1 MPQRKKRKKRK
12 RHALG
17 LLVLESRQG
26 GFFAWCARILDSD
39 DQSFTFSEPGAH
51 SGGSYRGVLGSPGHP
66 VRGLKVIRG
75 ISPSGDLGLRQ
86 APEA

>member
-1 MPQRKKRKKRK
+1 MPQRRKRKKRK
-12 RHALG
+12 RHALR

-26 GFFAWCARILDSD
+26 GFFAWCARFLDSD
-39 DQSFTFSEPGAH
+39 GQSFTFSEPGAH

-66 VRGLKVIRG
+66 IPGLNVVG
-75 ISPSGDLGLRQ
+75 GVGPSGDLGPCQ